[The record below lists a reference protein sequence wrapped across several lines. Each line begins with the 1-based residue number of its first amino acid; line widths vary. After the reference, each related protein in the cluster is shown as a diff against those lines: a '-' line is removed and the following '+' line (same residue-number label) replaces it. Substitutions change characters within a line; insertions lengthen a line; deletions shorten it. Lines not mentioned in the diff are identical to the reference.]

1 MQPLQVWLA
10 EVPARFDA
18 ALEQAYLAL
27 LNEPEQ
33 AQLDRLRFD
42 VLKRRYLLT
51 RVLVRTVLSGLAP
64 VAPAAWRFA
73 QNAYGRPFIADPPP
87 QARQLRFNVSHTE
100 ALVVLVL
107 AHGFEV
113 GVDVECIR
121 RHAPLDVAQR
131 FFSRA
136 ESAEL
141 TGLPPER
148 QVARFWD
155 LWTLKESYIKARGM
169 GLSLPLDAFT
179 FSFDGARLAL
189 AVDARI
195 EESGRDWHFWQFALP
210 GDHLLALCAQRLGPS
225 APDCEFRSLLPLRE
239 ERPLALSAQRV
250 SASLQ
255 D

>member
-1 MQPLQVWLA
+1 MRIWLA
-10 EVPARFDA
+10 EVPARFDT

-27 LNEPEQ
+27 LDEPEH
-33 AQLDRLRFD
+33 AQLGRLRFD
-42 VLKRRYLLT
+42 ALKRRYLLT
-51 RVLVRTVLSGLAP
+51 RVLVRTVLSGHAP
-64 VAPAAWRFA
+64 VAPEAWRFA

-87 QARQLRFNVSHTE
+87 AAKPLRFNVSHTE

-107 AHGFEV
+107 AEGREV
-113 GVDVECIR
+113 GIDVECTR

-131 FFSRA
+131 FFSHA

-141 TGLPPER
+141 MQLPPAR

-189 AVDARI
+189 AVESRI
-195 EESGRDWHFWQFALP
+195 AEPERSWHFWQFALP
-210 GDHLLALCAQRLGPS
+210 GDHLLALCAQRLGPRV
-225 APDCEFRSLLPLRE
+225 PVCEFRSVLPLRE
-239 ERPLALSAQRV
+239 ERPLMLNPLRSSSIQP
-250 SASLQ
+250 
-255 D
+255 